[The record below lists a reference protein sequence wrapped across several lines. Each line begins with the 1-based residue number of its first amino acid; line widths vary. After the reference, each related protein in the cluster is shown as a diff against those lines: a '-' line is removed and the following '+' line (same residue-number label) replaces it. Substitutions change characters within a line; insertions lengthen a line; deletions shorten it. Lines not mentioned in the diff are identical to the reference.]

1 MGEIRHFK
9 QNSGLFVKAF
19 FILSDAMKRTVT
31 ICLLFGLATQVSAEA
46 LSIGEAISIARQ
58 KNPQLVVNKTHLEKA
73 ESQKTSARSLFMP
86 KLTLS
91 GKVTRIDDPITID
104 LSPIRTAILG
114 ANYASTYTSTY
125 AGLMAPYASSSDMAA
140 GAAADAK
147 AKAYAREVAGKGQTE
162 LGAQIPANGFKVK
175 VQDDLFFNATAT
187 LVWPIFTGGKIFSA
201 YKASTEN
208 VDAQKSAFQM
218 VENSVLS
225 EICTRYFSM
234 RLAEEMVKLRT
245 EAFTTIQDH
254 VEQAKKL
261 EAGGQISRAERLR
274 AEVALVEAMTEK
286 DNAERD
292 FSLARLALANSLG
305 SSDTSLSATT
315 PIEPVELDRSL
326 EEFKKIATEN
336 YPGIRQLE
344 QENKRAGRAVTAA
357 RGDYFPTVALFGKKE
372 LYTKDLTVLE
382 PEWAVGVAVEWDI
395 FHGGET
401 VGKVAEAKATKREV
415 EGLRN
420 QAVQNIS
427 LLVEKRFRE
436 YEHAKSQLET
446 LGKTEELAKESL
458 EDRQKAFNAGMG
470 TSLDVVDAELSLER
484 LRVATLKA
492 NFDAIMALVGLLET
506 CGEVENIGKYLENRK

>member
-1 MGEIRHFK
+1 
-9 QNSGLFVKAF
+9 
-19 FILSDAMKRTVT
+19 MKRIVAV
-31 ICLLFGLATQVSAEA
+31 CAASLLSANA
-46 LSIGEAISIARQ
+46 ASLSIDEAIAIARQ
-58 KNPQLVVNKTHLEKA
+58 KNPQIVVSRTHLDKA

-91 GKVTRIDDPITID
+91 GKITRIDEPITID
-104 LSPIRTAILG
+104 LSPIRSAIIG
-114 ANYASTYTSTY
+114 SSYASTYASTY
-125 AGLMAPYASSSDMAA
+125 AGLMAPYMSSSDAA
-140 GAAADAK
+140 AMAAADAQ
-147 AKAYAREVAGKGQTE
+147 AKQYAQNVALQSQTT
-162 LGAQIPANGFKVK
+162 LSDQIPAEKFRVK

-208 VDAQKSAFQM
+208 IDAQKSAFDL
-218 VENSVLS
+218 VENTVLS
-225 EICTRYFSM
+225 EVCARYFSM
-234 RLAEEMVKLRT
+234 KLAEELVALRT
-245 EAFTTIQDH
+245 EAYNTILAH
-254 VEQAKKL
+254 VDQAKKL

-292 FSLARLALANSLG
+292 LSLARLALANTLG
-305 SSDTSLSATT
+305 SNDTALVATT
-315 PIEPVELDRSL
+315 SIEPVELGRSL
-326 EEFKKIATEN
+326 EDYKKRASEN

-344 QENKRAGRAVTAA
+344 QEKKRAGRAVTAA

-372 LYTKDLTVLE
+372 LYTKDLTILE

-401 VGKVAEAKATKREV
+401 VGKVSEAKATQREV
-415 EGLRN
+415 ESMQH

-446 LGKTEELAKESL
+446 LKKTEELAQESF
-458 EDRQKAFNAGMG
+458 EDQQKAFNAGMG
-470 TSLDVVDAELSLER
+470 TSLDVVDAQLSLER

-492 NFDAIMALVGLLET
+492 DYDAMMALVGLLET
-506 CGEVENIGKYLENRK
+506 CGEVGEIGKYLENRK